1 VTALPF
7 APATVLAPMEGVTH
21 PLMRQL
27 MAEQGGLGL
36 VCTEF
41 VRISDQPQS
50 RRHLRKAVVKA
61 PGLPLSVQVMG
72 KERERMREAAIL
84 VQEAGADIIDLNLG
98 CPSPK
103 AARGGVGA
111 AMLKDPK
118 LLYDV
123 VSGLREVVEVPLTA
137 KMRAGYDD
145 SSGALAIAR
154 VLEDAG
160 VDWIAVHP
168 RRRVDHYKGV
178 ADWRIIRA
186 LVEHVSVPVIGNGD
200 VWYAA
205 DALRMR
211 EETGCHAVM
220 IGRPALRNPWI
231 FQQIVALQA
240 GEAPA
245 TPSGADVAG
254 WIATFCERSL
264 ERFPRVPVGKLKEL
278 LRYLGRAV
286 RDERAFLREALL
298 ETTAENVIAL
308 AHRRLGGL
316 PAEALDLDAWGRNP
330 LERSGSVHQT
340 SPLTPAGPPP
350 SAVEVASRA

>member
-1 VTALPF
+1 
-7 APATVLAPMEGVTH
+7 MEGVTH

-36 VCTEF
+36 LCTEF

-50 RRHLRKAVVKA
+50 RRHLNKAVVKA

-72 KERERMREAAIL
+72 RERQRLQEAAVL
-84 VQEAGADIIDLNLG
+84 VQEAGADVIDLNLG

-111 AMLKDPK
+111 AMLKDRR
-118 LLYDV
+118 LLFDV
-123 VSGLREVVEVPLTA
+123 VSGLRNVVTVPLSA

-145 SSGALAIAR
+145 SSGALDIGR

-168 RRRVDHYKGV
+168 RRRVDHYQGV

-205 DALRMR
+205 DALRLR

-231 FQQIVALQA
+231 FAQIAALEA
-240 GEAPA
+240 GEPPPAP
-245 TPSGADVAG
+245 TGADVAR
-254 WIATFCERSL
+254 WIEQFCVRSL
-264 ERFPRVPVGKLKEL
+264 EHFPRVPVGKLKEL
-278 LRYLGRAV
+278 VRYLGRAL
-286 RDERAFLREALL
+286 RDDRAFLRDALL
-298 ETTAENVIAL
+298 QDTAEGVVAL
-308 AHRRLGGL
+308 AHRRLDDLG
-316 PAEALDLDAWGRNP
+316 AEALDLDAQGIEP
-330 LERSGSVHQT
+330 LERSGSVHQA
-340 SPLTPAGPPP
+340 SPTAALGPA
-350 SAVEVASRA
+350 AVASEVASRA